1 MNLTR
6 TIKRIGILL
15 GTLSMAAC
23 VGSSPGTNQVPADPD
38 AGVDEPEVDAGPDVG
53 PVPLE
58 VSGKVIDY
66 FGNNLTPGAVV
77 ADATLTTDGLDP
89 VVEVVGDALGVY
101 AMSVL
106 PASLFYVNV
115 AATGYAPSKNAA
127 TQLLDV
133 AVVQD
138 QFAASTGG
146 IERQYT
152 GAGGIAPIE
161 QIAGNGI
168 IMLDISRNNGDP
180 AIGVPFENIVL
191 ATVAEP
197 LVPVGS
203 AYLVDPL
210 TTDLSPNDIVV
221 EPLLATIE
229 TAVDGTGRARGGF
242 LNVPPG
248 DYTISVTIPAGGGG
262 GGGGGDGGIQLV
274 QATVVADGATFVNTA
289 GAAGEGGGG
298 GGGGGQAAIVLD
310 PNSPLGFT
318 EDIHPVLMAVADGG
332 DGCVSC
338 HDANHILPFTGT
350 PEEVLARLNEEAV
363 DPAGVLRINLLE
375 PALSPFVMNPVYEA
389 IPNHPNAF
397 WTVNSN
403 HYIGIIAWITQG
415 AALLRADAVLPIP
428 PPL

>member
-1 MNLTR
+1 
-6 TIKRIGILL
+6 
-15 GTLSMAAC
+15 
-23 VGSSPGTNQVPADPD
+23 
-38 AGVDEPEVDAGPDVG
+38 VDAGPDIG

-66 FGNNLTPGAVV
+66 FGNVITPGAVV

-89 VVEVVGDALGVY
+89 VVEVTGDALGLY
-101 AMSVL
+101 AMNIL

-115 AATGYAPSKNAA
+115 AATGYAPSKNSA

-133 AVVQD
+133 ALVQD
-138 QFAASTGG
+138 QFAASILG
-146 IERQYT
+146 IERQYV
-152 GAGGIAPIE
+152 GAGGVGTPII
-161 QIAGNGI
+161 QIDGNGI

-180 AIGVPFENIVL
+180 AIGVPVADIVL
-191 ATVAEP
+191 ATVAAP
-197 LVPVGS
+197 DIPVGS
-203 AYLVDPL
+203 AYLVGP
-210 TTDLSPNDIVV
+210 TTDLSPNDIVAA
-221 EPLLATIE
+221 PLEATIE
-229 TAVDGTGRARGGF
+229 TVVDAATGRARGGF

-248 DYTISVTIPAGGGG
+248 DYTISVTIPGGGG
-262 GGGGGDGGIQLV
+262 GGGGGNGGIQLV
-274 QATVVADGATFVNTA
+274 QATVLANGATFVNTA
-289 GAAGEGGGG
+289 GAAGEGGG

-318 EDIHPVLMAVADGG
+318 EDILPVLMAVADGG

-338 HDANHILPFTGT
+338 HDAAHILPFTGT
-350 PEEVLARLNEEAV
+350 PAEVLARLNEGAV
-363 DPAGVLRINLLE
+363 DPLGEIRINLLE

-403 HYIGIIAWITQG
+403 HYRGIIAWIEQG

-428 PPL
+428 PA